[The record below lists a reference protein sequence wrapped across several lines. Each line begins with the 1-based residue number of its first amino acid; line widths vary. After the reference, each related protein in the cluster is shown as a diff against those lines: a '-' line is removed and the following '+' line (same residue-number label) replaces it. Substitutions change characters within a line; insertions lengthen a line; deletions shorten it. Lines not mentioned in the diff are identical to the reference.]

1 MKLDL
6 PQMICFRV
14 TRKCNARCQFCLAPP
29 DGARPQLSDLI
40 RRLEWLLSHK
50 VKTIHFCGGEPTI
63 YPDLEKLISF
73 VHESGVKVK
82 MTTNG
87 IALADSLISL
97 LYDTRA
103 EVKVSLHGNREHHD
117 KITGVRAFDHTVAN
131 IKRLVDSVVKVS
143 VQSTIIAEKPDMVHW
158 LSDFCLDAGVR
169 RLSILPFIPRGNGSY
184 VRDRFGLSSIQR
196 RQLKDMVKAKRRKL
210 NTRLDLRWL
219 DFNAKPL
226 HVVEADGRIIL
237 EDMNEKMDTVLYENL

>member
-1 MKLDL
+1 
-6 PQMICFRV
+6 MICFRV

-29 DGARPQLSDLI
+29 EGACPDLSDLI

-50 VKTIHFCGGEPTI
+50 VKMIHFCGGEPTI

-73 VHESGVKVK
+73 VHENGGKVK

-87 IALADSLISL
+87 IGIADSLISL

-103 EVKVSLHGNREHHD
+103 EVKVSLHGSREHHD
-117 KITGVRAFDHTVAN
+117 SITGVRAFDHTVAN
-131 IKRLVDSVVKVS
+131 IKRLVKSGVKSS

-169 RLSILPFIPRGNGSY
+169 RLSILPFIPRGKGSD
-184 VRDRFGLSSIQR
+184 VRDRFELSSIQR
-196 RQLKDMVKAKRRKL
+196 RQLKDIVKAKRRKL

-219 DFNAKPL
+219 DFNTKQF

-237 EDMNEKMDTVLYENL
+237 EEMNEKRDKVLYEIP